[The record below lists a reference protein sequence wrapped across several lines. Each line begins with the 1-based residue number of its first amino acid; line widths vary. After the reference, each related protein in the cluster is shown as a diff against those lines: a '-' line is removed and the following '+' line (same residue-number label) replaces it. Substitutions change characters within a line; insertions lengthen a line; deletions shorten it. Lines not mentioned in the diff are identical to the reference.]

1 MRQLTPVSN
10 LVLACL
16 GALGLIGSLGLPWYA
31 APVKDTN
38 VYDGPIE
45 RGAFHVSKVFA
56 HSAATTSG
64 STAAGSAKP
73 LLFAL
78 AALLVVLAGVGLASP
93 GARAKVRD
101 ALRAVALVSFP
112 VLLYLAVAHPGAA
125 GALRIHWGLP
135 ASFAIAVFTVS
146 AAWHGGEV
154 RLKRG
159 PTGAWAHARR

>member
-1 MRQLTPVSN
+1 MRQFSSATN

-16 GALGLIGSLGLPWYA
+16 GALGLIGSLGFPWYA
-31 APVKDTN
+31 APVKDTD

-45 RGAFHVSKVFA
+45 RGAFHLARVFS
-56 HSAATTSG
+56 HSDATTSG
-64 STAAGSAKP
+64 GAAAGSAKP
-73 LLFAL
+73 LVFGLAALIIAL
-78 AALLVVLAGVGLASP
+78 AAVGLSPAS
-93 GARAKVRD
+93 RAKVRD

-112 VLLYLAVAHPGAA
+112 VLLYLAAAHPGTTGKVA
-125 GALRIHWGLP
+125 IHWGLP
-135 ASFAIAVFTVS
+135 ATFAIAVFTFS